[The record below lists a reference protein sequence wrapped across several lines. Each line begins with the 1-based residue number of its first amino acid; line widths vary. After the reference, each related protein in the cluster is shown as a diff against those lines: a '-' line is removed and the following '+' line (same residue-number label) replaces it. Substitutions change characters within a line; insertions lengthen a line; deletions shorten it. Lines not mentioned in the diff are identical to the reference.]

1 MPAPGYWCSPMRH
14 GIAALTVLALAF
26 VAPAAASAQS
36 GTSFGGST
44 LSKGRLSSSSVSL
57 LVGAGGRVD
66 GRIGLGY
73 PCRPRNFVNVVVRLG
88 GAVQGAALSASGS
101 TRLTRRGRL
110 RIRVRGTLA
119 GDRISGRIRFRP
131 SRMGGRCERF
141 TRRFVMRADRVP
153 AGGPARPARRTKMHG
168 LTGQAAGGIRLP
180 VSLHVLRKGRQ
191 LVALWQANMRCGPRA
206 VFTAV
211 NFTPR
216 TRIRRDGTFVRRER
230 YRIRYQDDL
239 VETYRV
245 VIRGRFLADG
255 AVGTV
260 RARMRTR
267 QPGKRFFPC
276 DSGVQR
282 WTASP

>member
-1 MPAPGYWCSPMRH
+1 MRRTIPLAT
-14 GIAALTVLALAF
+14 GLAIALI
-26 VAPAAASAQS
+26 APAAASAQG

-44 LSKGRLSSSSVSL
+44 LNSKGRLGSSVSL
-57 LVGAGGRVD
+57 VLGAGGRVD
-66 GRIGLGY
+66 GRVGLGY
-73 PCRPRNFVNVVVRLG
+73 PCRPTNFVNVVVRLG
-88 GAVQGAALSASGS
+88 GVVQGAALSASGS

-110 RIRVRGTLA
+110 RIRMRGTLA

-131 SRMGGRCERF
+131 KRMGGRCPRF
-141 TRRFVMRADRVP
+141 SRRFVLRADRVP
-153 AGGPARPARRTKMHG
+153 AGGPVRPARRMKMHG

-180 VSLHVLRKGRQ
+180 VSLHVLRGGRR
-191 LVALWQANMRCGPRA
+191 LVALWQANMRCGPSA

-211 NFTPR
+211 NFTPF

-230 YRIRYQDDL
+230 YRIRFSGGL
-239 VETYRV
+239 VDTYRV

-255 AVGTV
+255 AVGTL

-267 QPGKRFFPC
+267 QPGKRFYPC
-276 DSGVQR
+276 DSGVQN